1 MGISGMRHWDI
12 SVAFTYA
19 LKKISSYVHYPKNM
33 PDDIMAGF
41 QGGGLCTTTL
51 KYVRIKNSTQIIKQV
66 RL

>member
-1 MGISGMRHWDI
+1 M
-12 SVAFTYA
+12 AFTYA
-19 LKKISSYVHYPKNM
+19 LIKISSYVHCPKNM

-66 RL
+66 LL